1 MLVKILAA
9 IFDFYSSEKLGG
21 EREIFTKRSQ
31 KEGEGRGGVVEFN
44 RSLFVV
50 AGLATH
56 ANSLSSKCDV

>member
-31 KEGEGRGGVVEFN
+31 KRRRGEGWGNEY
-44 RSLFVV
+44 
-50 AGLATH
+50 
-56 ANSLSSKCDV
+56 NSFEKQKDSD